1 MILYALPDTC
11 KLGLTEAQT
20 YAVVWKTFQEIQQA
34 APHAVVFYGQET
46 GIKKESP
53 DKPFDELGVLL
64 PIHECEKKMLQRME
78 EIDGIVL
85 ACRERMMEQAGND
98 SLKL

>member
-1 MILYALPDTC
+1 MYPGPGFTLQMDMTLYILTRTDWKLKKKKEERQRGILILYALPDTC

-46 GIKKESP
+46 GIKKRKS
-53 DKPFDELGVLL
+53 
-64 PIHECEKKMLQRME
+64 R
-78 EIDGIVL
+78 
-85 ACRERMMEQAGND
+85 
-98 SLKL
+98 